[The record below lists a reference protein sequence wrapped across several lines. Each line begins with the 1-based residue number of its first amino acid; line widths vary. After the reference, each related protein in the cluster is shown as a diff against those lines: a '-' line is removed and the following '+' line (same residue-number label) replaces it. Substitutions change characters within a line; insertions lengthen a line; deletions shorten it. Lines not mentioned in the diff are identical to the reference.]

1 MQQFSGVTILVVSP
15 DPSPEP
21 EMPFPGGLIMSDSHI
36 DPFAIVEEAVA
47 RLPWPEHDPVFSRAL
62 AQFVRHTGAREVLE
76 LGTGHGGSAC
86 WLATGVRLNGGGTL
100 TTMDRDSAPSVEQLL
115 KSAGV
120 AEMTRVVRT
129 PRSYTSELMQ
139 LIQANTVDYRCN
151 PQFDF
156 CFVDGAHNWDTDGFA
171 FFLVEKLLRPGGW
184 LVFDDLDWTYATTLS
199 LAPVDAEVASF
210 MSPEERSTP
219 QIRDVFELL
228 VRQHP
233 GFDVV
238 RQFRVHGWARK
249 SGPQDSTDDSRL
261 IDELEAAVDLHGSHA

>member
-1 MQQFSGVTILVVSP
+1 M
-15 DPSPEP
+15 
-21 EMPFPGGLIMSDSHI
+21 
-36 DPFAIVEEAVA
+36 VEKAVA
-47 RLPWPEHDPVFSRAL
+47 PLPRPEHDPIFSRAL
-62 AQFVRHTGAREVLE
+62 GQFVRHIGAREVLE

-86 WLATGVRLNGGGTL
+86 WLATGLRLNGGGTL
-100 TTMDRDSAPSVEQLL
+100 TTIDRDTAPPIAQLL

-120 AEMTRVVRT
+120 ADMTRVVRAS
-129 PRSYTSELMQ
+129 RSYTLELMR
-139 LIQANTVDYRCN
+139 LIQANTTDHRCS

-184 LVFDDLDWTYATTLS
+184 LVFDDLDWTYETCLS
-199 LAPVDAEVASF
+199 LAPVDAEVARV

-219 QIRDVFELL
+219 QIGDVFELL

-238 RQFRVHGWARK
+238 RGFRVHGWARK
-249 SGPQDSTDDSRL
+249 SGPQDCTDEIRL
-261 IDELEAAVDLHGSHA
+261 IDELEAAGDLRRSLA

>member
-1 MQQFSGVTILVVSP
+1 MILGSGTP
-15 DPSPEP
+15 PEP
-21 EMPFPGGLIMSDSHI
+21 EISFSEGALVSDSQV
-36 DPFAIVEEAVA
+36 DPFAVVEEVVA
-47 RLPWPEHDPVFSRAL
+47 QIPYPEHDPIFGRML
-62 AQFVRHTGAREVLE
+62 GQFVRHIGPCEVLE

-86 WLATGVRLNGGGTL
+86 WLATGLLLNGGGTL
-100 TTMDRDSAPSVEQLL
+100 TTIDRDTAPAVEQLL

-120 AEMTRVVRT
+120 ADMTRIVRAS
-129 PRSYTSELMQ
+129 RSYTQELMH
-139 LIQANTVDYRCN
+139 LIQANTADNRCN

-184 LVFDDLDWTYATTLS
+184 LVFDDLAWTYENTLRLS
-199 LAPVDAEVASF
+199 PVDAEVARL

-238 RQFRVHGWARK
+238 RQFRFHGWARK
-249 SGPQDSTDDSRL
+249 SGPQDSTDASRL
-261 IDELEAAVDLHGSHA
+261 IDELQAAGDLAGFQNGA